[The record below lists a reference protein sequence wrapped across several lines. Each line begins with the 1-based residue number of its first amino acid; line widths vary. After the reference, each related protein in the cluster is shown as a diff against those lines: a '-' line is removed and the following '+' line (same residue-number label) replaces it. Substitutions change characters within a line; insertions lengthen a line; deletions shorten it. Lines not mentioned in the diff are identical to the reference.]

1 MVVRRAPTSLLI
13 IVISLLCLVG
23 TAASQETPVGG
34 LDREMMAKGLTDI
47 QSLDSEIRVELKYAT
62 TDNFLH
68 ADVYGDLEHCY
79 LQKAV
84 AEKLVA
90 AQKALRKQ
98 KDGWS
103 LLLYDCVRPRRVQ
116 LRMWNLVKG
125 TEQQRYVAPP
135 RSGSIHNYGAAVDL
149 TIVDAAGQPLDMGT
163 PYDFFGDLAQPQ
175 YEAKFLKEGK
185 LSPAQIENRRL
196 LRQVMRATG
205 FISRLDE
212 WWHFNGFWKEE
223 IEARY
228 QIIE

>member
-1 MVVRRAPTSLLI
+1 MRLAPILLSI
-13 IVISLLCLVG
+13 IAIGLLCLVG
-23 TAASQETPVGG
+23 TAASQDTRVGG

-47 QSLDSEIRVELKYAT
+47 QSLDPEIRVELKYSTA
-62 TDNFLH
+62 DNFLQ

-84 AEKLVA
+84 AEKLLA

-98 KDGWS
+98 KAGWS
-103 LLLYDCVRPRRVQ
+103 LLLYDCARPRRVQ
-116 LRMWNLVKG
+116 LRMWSMVKG

-135 RSGSIHNYGAAVDL
+135 RSGSTHNYGAAVDL

-163 PYDFFGDLAQPQ
+163 PFDFFGDLAQPQ
-175 YEAKFLKEGK
+175 FEGKFVKEGK
-185 LSPAQIENRRL
+185 LSSNQIENRKI
-196 LRQVMRATG
+196 LRQVMKAAG
-205 FISRLDE
+205 FNSRLDE